1 MLFRSLLIAAASA
14 VFVHADDSAA
24 IAPEDSSVVKLNG
37 ENFEDFVSTHPLVLA
52 EFFAPWCGHCKHL
65 GPEYVAAADVLAKK
79 DIPLVQVDCTQ
90 ERDLCSKYDVRGYP
104 TVKVFRGAPDAFTD
118 YPGERK
124 SDSIVSYMI
133 KQSLPAVSVFDD
145 AAELQEAID
154 NLKDVIV
161 LQVLP
166 EGVTVGND
174 TFFTIANSLR
184 DDFTFFSTN
193 NSEFVDKYAPKS
205 GKRPGY
211 VIFRP
216 DEESS
221 DASIF
226 EGKIIDK
233 DNLVDFIKVEAKPLF
248 GEVNGG
254 SFRAYMAADIPL
266 AYYFYNEVE
275 QRGEVASLMQ
285 KLAREYRGKINF
297 AGLDAS
303 KFGVHAKNLNME
315 EKFPL
320 FVIHD
325 VKENL
330 KYGISQD
337 TELDND
343 KIPDFVAD
351 FVAGKLDPIVK
362 SEPIPEVQNSSV
374 YHLVG
379 YEHDKIIALPKDV
392 LVKYYAPW
400 CGHCKRLAPIFK
412 ALADVYAADEASKD
426 KVVLAEIDHTANDI
440 PGVDIQGYPTL
451 ILYPADGSEP
461 VEFQGQRTLEGMA
474 NFIKEKG
481 SLNIDGV
488 ALHDEQEAVRKA
500 EEEKK
505 AAEEE
510 AEEEK
515 QEEQADESVVDSA
528 SSSEETT
535 STTTTTTAA
544 AVSSGAEK
552 AKEAPK
558 TEEKTEEADPMAA
571 VYAKIEEAK
580 QFVLKEKDTLL
591 AKVQGVINGENHD
604 EL

>member
-1 MLFRSLLIAAASA
+1 
-14 VFVHADDSAA
+14 
-24 IAPEDSSVVKLNG
+24 
-37 ENFEDFVSTHPLVLA
+37 
-52 EFFAPWCGHCKHL
+52 
-65 GPEYVAAADVLAKK
+65 
-79 DIPLVQVDCTQ
+79 
-90 ERDLCSKYDVRGYP
+90 
-104 TVKVFRGAPDAFTD
+104 
-118 YPGERK
+118 
-124 SDSIVSYMI
+124 
-133 KQSLPAVSVFDD
+133 
-145 AAELQEAID
+145 
-154 NLKDVIV
+154 
-161 LQVLP
+161 
-166 EGVTVGND
+166 
-174 TFFTIANSLR
+174 
-184 DDFTFFSTN
+184 TN

-266 AYYFYNEVE
+266 HATTTMRLSSV
-275 QRGEVASLMQ
+275 
-285 KLAREYRGKINF
+285 LAREYRGKINF
-297 AGLDAS
+297 AGLDAT

-510 AEEEK
+510 KAEEEK
-515 QEEQADESVVDSA
+515 QEKQADESVVDSA

-535 STTTTTTAA
+535 STTTTTTVA
-544 AVSSGAEK
+544 AVSSDAEK
-552 AKEAPK
+552 AKEAP
-558 TEEKTEEADPMAA
+558 KTEEADPMAA
-571 VYAKIEEAK
+571 VYAKIGEAK
-580 QFVLKEKDTLL
+580 QFVLKEKDALL

>member
-24 IAPEDSSVVKLNG
+24 IAPEDSDVVKLNAD
-37 ENFEDFVSTHPLVLA
+37 NFEDFVSTHPLVLA
-52 EFFAPWCGHCKHL
+52 EFFASWCGHCKHL
-65 GPEYVAAADVLAKK
+65 GPEYVAAAEVLAKK

-90 ERDLCSKYDVRGYP
+90 ERDLCSKYEVRGYP
-104 TVKVFRGAPDAFTD
+104 TVKVFRGAPDAFSD
-118 YPGERK
+118 YTGERQ
-124 SDSIVSYMI
+124 SDSIVNYMI

-145 AAELQEAID
+145 ASELHEAID
-154 NLKDVIV
+154 GLKEVIV

-166 EGVTVGND
+166 EGVTAGND
-174 TFFTIANSLR
+174 TFYDVANSLR
-184 DDFTFFSTN
+184 DDFTFISTSN
-193 NSEFVDKYAPKS
+193 AEFVKKYAPKS

-216 DEESS
+216 DEEPLE
-221 DASIF
+221 ASVF
-226 EGKIIDK
+226 EDKIIDK
-233 DNLVDFIKVEAKPLF
+233 EHLVKFIEVEAKPLF

-266 AYYFYNEVE
+266 AYYFYNEAS
-275 QRGEVASLMQ
+275 QRGEIKPLIQ
-285 KLAREYRGKINF
+285 KLARKYRGKINF
-297 AGLDAS
+297 AGLDAA

-325 VKENL
+325 IKENL

-337 TELDND
+337 VELDND

-362 SEPIPEVQNSSV
+362 SEPIPEVQNSTV

-379 YEHDKIIALPKDV
+379 YEHDKIISSPKDV

-412 ALADVYAADEASKD
+412 ALADVYAADEDAKD

-440 PGVDIQGYPTL
+440 QGVEIQGYPTL
-451 ILYPADGSEP
+451 ILYPANGSEP

-474 NFIKEKG
+474 EFIKEKG
-481 SLNIDGV
+481 SLNVDGV

-505 AAEEE
+505 QEEE
-510 AEEEK
+510 AP
-515 QEEQADESVVDSA
+515 VDSA
-528 SSSEETT
+528 SSDEK
-535 STTTTTTAA
+535 TTAA
-544 AVSSGAEK
+544 SVEAAAEK
-552 AKEAPK
+552 PSKKVAKKA
-558 TEEKTEEADPMAA
+558 EEKAEEADPLAA
-571 VYAKIEEAK
+571 VYAKVEEAK
-580 QFVLKEKDTLL
+580 QFVLKEKDALL
-591 AKVQGVINGENHD
+591 AKVQGVINGGNHD

>member
-1 MLFRSLLIAAASA
+1 
-14 VFVHADDSAA
+14 
-24 IAPEDSSVVKLNG
+24 
-37 ENFEDFVSTHPLVLA
+37 
-52 EFFAPWCGHCKHL
+52 
-65 GPEYVAAADVLAKK
+65 
-79 DIPLVQVDCTQ
+79 
-90 ERDLCSKYDVRGYP
+90 
-104 TVKVFRGAPDAFTD
+104 
-118 YPGERK
+118 
-124 SDSIVSYMI
+124 MI

-145 AAELQEAID
+145 AADLQEAID

-266 AYYFYNEVE
+266 AYYFYNE
-275 QRGEVASLMQ
+275 
-285 KLAREYRGKINF
+285 EYRGKINF
-297 AGLDAS
+297 AGLDAT

-510 AEEEK
+510 KAEEEK
-515 QEEQADESVVDSA
+515 QEKQADESVVDSA

-535 STTTTTTAA
+535 STTTTTTVA
-544 AVSSGAEK
+544 AVSSDAEK
-552 AKEAPK
+552 AKEAP
-558 TEEKTEEADPMAA
+558 KTEEADPMAA
-571 VYAKIEEAK
+571 VYAKIGEAK
-580 QFVLKEKDTLL
+580 QFVLKEKDALL